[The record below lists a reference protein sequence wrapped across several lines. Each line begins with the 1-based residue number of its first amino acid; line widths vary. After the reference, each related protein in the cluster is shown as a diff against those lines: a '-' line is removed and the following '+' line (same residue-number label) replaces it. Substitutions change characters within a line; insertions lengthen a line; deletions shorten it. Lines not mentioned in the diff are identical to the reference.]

1 MEGVGEWPLAFPLE
15 GVAGEGVGEWPLAF
29 PLGGVVVATDVAVVV
44 TDAFTVGPVEE
55 VVVATVA
62 VALVLLLVAIGVAVV
77 VTDAFTVAL
86 LEALTLMLANTVSQK
101 RLRRSIVDGVARVAR
116 VVSFRNKIAKKVNSN

>member
-62 VALVLLLVAIGVAVV
+62 VALVLLLVTIGVAVV

>member
-1 MEGVGEWPLAFPLE
+1 
-15 GVAGEGVGEWPLAF
+15 
-29 PLGGVVVATDVAVVV
+29 
-44 TDAFTVGPVEE
+44 
-55 VVVATVA
+55 
-62 VALVLLLVAIGVAVV
+62 VLLLVAIGVAVV